1 MQTNMKSVLTQA
13 KLDLKGLRRSLRMLS
28 KFDISVEAERSRQVL
43 LSMAGDTQ
51 RVLDDLEFS
60 MSLDNDLFVAG
71 KVIL

>member
-13 KLDLKGLRRSLRMLS
+13 KLDLQNFRRSLRKLS
-28 KFDISVEAERSRQVL
+28 KFDLTAESECSRQAL
-43 LSMAGDTQ
+43 LTIAGDTQ
-51 RVLDDLEFS
+51 RVLEDLEFS

>member
-13 KLDLKGLRRSLRMLS
+13 KLDLKSLRRSLRNLS
-28 KFDISVEAERSRQVL
+28 KFDISTEAERSRQVL

>member
-13 KLDLKGLRRSLRMLS
+13 KLDLKSLRRSLRMLS
-28 KFDISVEAERSRQVL
+28 KFDISAEDERSRQVL

>member
-13 KLDLKGLRRSLRMLS
+13 KLDLKSLRRSLRNLS
-28 KFDISVEAERSRQVL
+28 KFDISTEAERSRQVL
-43 LSMAGDTQ
+43 LSMASDTQ

>member
-13 KLDLKGLRRSLRMLS
+13 KLDLKSLRRSLRMLS
-28 KFDISVEAERSRQVL
+28 RFELGTEDERSRQVL
-43 LSMAGDTQ
+43 LDMAGDTE
-51 RVLDDLEFS
+51 RVLGDLEFS

>member
-13 KLDLKGLRRSLRMLS
+13 KLDLKSLRRSLRNLS
-28 KFDISVEAERSRQVL
+28 KFDISTEAERSRQVL

-51 RVLDDLEFS
+51 LVLDDLEFS
-60 MSLDNDLFVAG
+60 MSLDNDLFVTG